1 MGLVALIKHFL
12 VFAVVLAR
20 TGGAKLLAYLML
32 SEPTYLAA
40 RMVAPALEVHFA
52 QHRAEASRLGG
63 PPLPP
68 PPPAALLEA
77 IIDVA
82 FWASLRREEGRP
94 PRISLAL
101 LEPEAAGQPLL
112 FGHRLRLTPQVLIK
126 LAPAVEHPGIH
137 LGVGF
142 DDEGLYIWGTASQ
155 VPPVCFVLE
164 VVEPGLLVA
173 KHRRADGF
181 GKFVN
186 VAVLRGDQIR
196 VVDEET
202 QGLADYPELRAS
214 LPPIPCPGPA
224 DPSEPKVDVLL
235 ELARAMRAHGRG
247 GLLLL
252 VPPRSEEWRASVV
265 QPLGYPVAPAFGSIS
280 ALLTSADRS
289 HRDWQENIL
298 DAIEIV
304 GGFTAVDG
312 ATVLNGNYELL
323 AFGAKVTRRA
333 HSVPVEELVLTE
345 PVVGSSAT
353 RLHPAKNG
361 GTRHLAAAQFV
372 HDQHDAVAL
381 VASQDGN
388 FTVFSWSESLQ
399 LVHAHRIDVLLL

>member
-1 MGLVALIKHFL
+1 
-12 VFAVVLAR
+12 
-20 TGGAKLLAYLML
+20 ML

-40 RMVAPALEVHFA
+40 RMVAPALANHFA
-52 QHRAEASRLGG
+52 LHLAGAAYVGHHA
-63 PPLPP
+63 LPP
-68 PPPAALLEA
+68 PPPVALLEA

-101 LEPEAAGQPLL
+101 LTPEAAEQPLL

-142 DDEGLYIWGTASQ
+142 DEEGLYIWGTASQ

-196 VVDEET
+196 VVDEDA
-202 QGLADYPELRAS
+202 QGLADYPVLRES
-214 LPPIPCPGPA
+214 LPAIPCRTAAPGRG
-224 DPSEPKVDVLL
+224 PSVDVLL

-252 VPPRSEEWRASVV
+252 VPPSSAAWRSSVV
-265 QPLGYPVAPAFGSIS
+265 QPLGYPVAPAYAGI
-280 ALLTSADRS
+280 ATLLTEADRT
-289 HRDWQENIL
+289 HRDWQENLL

-304 GGFTAVDG
+304 GGYTAVDG
-312 ATVLNGNYELL
+312 ATVLTRDYELL
-323 AFGAKVTRRA
+323 AFGAKVTRRVDGT
-333 HSVPVEELVLTE
+333 SVEKLVVTE

-353 RLHPAKNG
+353 LLHPAKNG

-388 FTVFSWSESLQ
+388 FTVFSWSEALQ

>member
-1 MGLVALIKHFL
+1 
-12 VFAVVLAR
+12 
-20 TGGAKLLAYLML
+20 ML

-40 RMVAPALEVHFA
+40 RMVAPALALHFA
-52 QHRAEASRLGG
+52 QHRAAAEQLGVAA
-63 PPLPP
+63 LPP
-68 PPPAALLEA
+68 PPPVALLEA

-94 PRISLAL
+94 PRISLVL
-101 LEPEAAGQPLL
+101 LTPEAAVQPLH

-142 DDEGLYIWGTASQ
+142 DEEGLYVWGTATQ

-186 VAVLRGDQIR
+186 VAVLRGDHIR

-202 QGLADYPELRAS
+202 QGLADYPALRAA
-214 LPPIPCPGPA
+214 LPAIAQALRPGGSTAP
-224 DPSEPKVDVLL
+224 DVRL

-247 GLLLL
+247 GLLLV
-252 VPPRSEEWRASVV
+252 VPPGSEAWRASIVA
-265 QPLGYPVAPAFGSIS
+265 PLGYPVAPAYASI
-280 ALLTSADRS
+280 AGLLAEADHTR
-289 HRDWQENIL
+289 RDWQDDLLE
-298 DAIEIV
+298 AIEV
-304 GGFTAVDG
+304 LGGFTAVDG
-312 ATVLNGNYELL
+312 ATVVTRQFELL
-323 AFGAKVTRRA
+323 AFGAKVTRRTDGT
-333 HSVPVEELVLTE
+333 PVEEILLSE
-345 PVVGSSAT
+345 PVVGASPT

-372 HDQHDAVAL
+372 HDQPDALAL

-388 FTVFSWSESLQ
+388 FTVFAWSRELQ